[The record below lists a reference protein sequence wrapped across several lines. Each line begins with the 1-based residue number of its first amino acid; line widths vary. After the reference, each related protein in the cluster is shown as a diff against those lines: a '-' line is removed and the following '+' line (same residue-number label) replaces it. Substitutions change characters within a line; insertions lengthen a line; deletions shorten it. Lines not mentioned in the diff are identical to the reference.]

1 VITKLTGTIQPY
13 GWGSRT
19 VIPNLLGVPPTSEP
33 QAELWFGAHPLAPSL
48 AAGRPLT
55 ELIAEAPEGVLGAAP
70 VAAFGPR
77 LPFLVKII
85 AADQPLSLQAHP
97 SRAQAEAGY
106 AREQAAGIP
115 RDAPNRTYRDGWPKP
130 EVLCALAPTEALYGF
145 RDPDETYAL
154 FEQLGVPAAVDLV
167 AELAD
172 RSARPQDRLCRVFGR
187 LLRLSESERSVVQ
200 EVAAAAA
207 AICSSET
214 RRSGDPERQGDQV
227 HSSAVSGFAA
237 TATELNSFYP
247 NDPGVLAALLMNR
260 VSLQRYDAIFLPP
273 GNLHAYLRGCGVEI
287 MANSDNVMRGGLT
300 PKFVNVDEL
309 LKVLNFTPGF
319 PGLIKPALE
328 APGVWH
334 YPTPT
339 PEFSFWRLEVGT
351 DPLELPGAGTG
362 RIVLVTDGSVTLS
375 SGIAGGEE
383 LILRRGESALVTA
396 AEKVR
401 LSGAADVFV
410 GAPGVLES

>member
-1 VITKLTGTIQPY
+1 MTKLTGTVQPY

-19 VIPNLLGVPPTSEP
+19 VIPDLLGIPPTGEP
-33 QAELWFGAHPLAPSL
+33 QAELWFGAHPLAPSI

-55 ELIAEAPEGVLGAAP
+55 ELIAEDPKGIIGAAP

-115 RDAPNRTYRDGWPKP
+115 RDAQNRTYRDGWPKP
-130 EVLCALAPTEALYGF
+130 EVLCALAATEALYGF
-145 RDPDETYAL
+145 RDPEETYAL
-154 FEQLGVPAAVDLV
+154 FEQLGVSAAVDLV

-172 RSARPQDRLCRVFGR
+172 GSARPQDRLCRVFGR
-187 LLRLSESERSVVQ
+187 LLRLSDSERSVVR

-207 AICSSET
+207 SICSGETGRIGEAGPSEAL
-214 RRSGDPERQGDQV
+214 RY
-227 HSSAVSGFAA
+227 FAA
-237 TATELNSFYP
+237 TAVELSSFYP
-247 NDPGVLAALLMNR
+247 SDPGVLAASLMNR

-300 PKFVNVDEL
+300 PKFVNVEEL
-309 LKVLNFTPGF
+309 LKVLDFTPGF
-319 PGLIKPALE
+319 PGLINPVLQP
-328 APGVWH
+328 PGVWR

-351 DPLELPGAGTG
+351 DPIELPGAGTG
-362 RIVLVTDGSVTLS
+362 RIVLVTNGSVTLA
-375 SGIAGGEE
+375 SGTAGGEA
-383 LILRRGESALVTA
+383 LSLRRGESALVTA

-401 LSGAADVFV
+401 LIGAADVFV
-410 GAPGVLES
+410 GAPGVLDG

>member
-1 VITKLTGTIQPY
+1 VMTKLTGRVQPY

-19 VIPNLLGVPPTSEP
+19 VIPDLLGVPPTGEP
-33 QAELWFGAHPLAPSL
+33 QAELWFGAHPLAPSV

-55 ELIAEAPEGVLGAAP
+55 ELIAEDPKGIIGAAP
-70 VAAFGPR
+70 VVAFGPR

-145 RDPDETYAL
+145 RDPEETYAL

-172 RSARPQDRLCRVFGR
+172 GSTRPQDRLCRVFGR
-187 LLRLSESERSVVQ
+187 LLRLSDLERSVVR
-200 EVAAAAA
+200 EVAAAATA
-207 AICSSET
+207 VCSGET
-214 RRSGDPERQGDQV
+214 GRLGDPGLPDALRD
-227 HSSAVSGFAA
+227 FAA
-237 TATELNSFYP
+237 TAVELSSFYP
-247 NDPGVLAALLMNR
+247 SDPGVLAASLMNR

-309 LKVLNFTPGF
+309 LKVLDFTPGF
-319 PGLIKPALE
+319 PGLIIPVLQ

-339 PEFSFWRLEVGT
+339 REFSFWRLEVGT
-351 DPLELPGAGTG
+351 DPIDLPGAGTG
-362 RIVLVTDGSVTLS
+362 RIVLVTEGSVTLA
-375 SGIAGGEE
+375 SGAAGDEE
-383 LILRRGESALVTA
+383 LILHRGESALVTA
-396 AEKVR
+396 AEQVR
-401 LSGAADVFV
+401 IRGAADVFV
-410 GAPGVLES
+410 GAPGVLDGGR

>member
-1 VITKLTGTIQPY
+1 LITKLTGTIQPY

-19 VIPNLLGVPPTSEP
+19 VIADLLGVPPTGEP
-33 QAELWFGAHPLAPSL
+33 QAELWFGAHPLAPSV
-48 AAGRPLT
+48 AVGRLLT
-55 ELIAEAPEGVLGAAP
+55 ELIAEDPDGIIGVAP

-145 RDPDETYAL
+145 RRPDETYAL
-154 FEQLGVPAAVDLV
+154 FEQLGAPAAVDLV

-172 RSARPQDRLCRVFGR
+172 RSVRPQDRLCQVFGR
-187 LLRLSESERSVVQ
+187 LLRLSESERSVVRK
-200 EVAAAAA
+200 VAAAAV

-214 RRSGDPERQGDQV
+214 RRSDGSERQGDQG
-227 HSSAVSGFAA
+227 HSSALRDFAA
-237 TATELNSFYP
+237 TATELSGFYP

-260 VSLQRYDAIFLPP
+260 VSLQRHNAIFLPP

-309 LKVLNFTPGF
+309 LKVLDFTPGF
-319 PGLIKPALE
+319 PGLIDPALE
-328 APGVWH
+328 APGVWR

-351 DPLELPGAGTG
+351 DPIELPGEGTG
-362 RIVLVTDGSVTLS
+362 RIVLVTDGSVTLA
-375 SGIAGGEE
+375 SGTASGDE
-383 LILRRGESALVTA
+383 LTLRRGESALVTA
-396 AEKVR
+396 TEQVR

>member
-1 VITKLTGTIQPY
+1 VITKLTGTVQPY

-19 VIPNLLGVPPTSEP
+19 VIPDLLGVPPTGEP
-33 QAELWFGAHPLAPSL
+33 QAELWFGAHPLAPSI

-55 ELIAEAPEGVLGAAP
+55 ELIAEDAEGIIGTAP

-106 AREQAAGIP
+106 AREQATGIP

-130 EVLCALAPTEALYGF
+130 EVLCALAATEALYGF
-145 RDPDETYAL
+145 REPDETFDL
-154 FEQLGVPAAVDLV
+154 FEQLGVAAAVDLV
-167 AELAD
+167 AELTD
-172 RSARPQDRLCRVFGR
+172 RSAHPQDRLCRVFRR
-187 LLRLSESERSVVQ
+187 LLRLSDSERSVVGQ
-200 EVAAAAA
+200 VAAAAA
-207 AICSSET
+207 AICSGET
-214 RRSGDPERQGDQV
+214 DRTRDPGPSDALGE
-227 HSSAVSGFAA
+227 FAA
-237 TATELNSFYP
+237 TAVELGSFYP
-247 NDPGVLAALLMNR
+247 SDPGVLAALLMNR
-260 VSLQRYDAIFLPP
+260 VTLQRYDAIFLPP

-309 LKVLNFTPGF
+309 LKVLDFTPGF
-319 PGLIKPALE
+319 PGLISPVHQ

-351 DPLELPGAGTG
+351 DPIGLPGPGAV
-362 RIVLVTDGSVTLS
+362 RILLVTGGSVTLG
-375 SGIAGGEE
+375 SGTGDDE
-383 LILRRGESALVTA
+383 LTLHRGESGLVSA
-396 AEKVR
+396 AEQVR

-410 GAPGVLES
+410 GAPGAAEG

>member
-1 VITKLTGTIQPY
+1 LITRLTGKIQPY

-19 VIPNLLGVPPTSEP
+19 VIPDLLGVPPIGEP

-48 AAGRPLT
+48 ADGRPLN
-55 ELIAEAPEGVLGAAP
+55 ELIAEDPVGVVGAAP

-77 LPFLVKII
+77 LPYLVKII

-97 SRAQAEAGY
+97 SRAQAEAGFQ
-106 AREQAAGIP
+106 REQAAGIP

-145 RDPDETYAL
+145 REPDETYAL
-154 FEQLGVPAAVDLV
+154 FKQVGIPAAVDLV

-172 RSARPQDRLCRVFGR
+172 RSIPPRDRLCGAFGR
-187 LLRLSESERSVVQ
+187 LLRLSDSERSVVR

-207 AICSSET
+207 EIASSHT
-214 RRSGDPERQGDQV
+214 VRSGDGDGSQELRD
-227 HSSAVSGFAA
+227 FAA
-237 TATELNSFYP
+237 TAVELSGFYP
-247 NDPGVLAALLMNR
+247 GDPGVLAALLMNR
-260 VSLQRYDAIFLPP
+260 LSLRRYDAIFLPP

-309 LKVLNFTPGF
+309 LKVLDFTPGF
-319 PGLIKPALE
+319 PGLISPMLQ

-334 YPTPT
+334 YPTPA

-351 DPLELPGAGTG
+351 EVIELPGEGTG
-362 RIVLVTDGSVTLS
+362 RIVLVTDGSVTLV
-375 SGIAGGEE
+375 SGSPGTEE
-383 LILRRGESALVTA
+383 LILHRGESALVTA
-396 AEKVR
+396 AEQVR
-401 LSGAADVFV
+401 LTGSGTVFA
-410 GAPGVLES
+410 GAPGVSATLD